1 MRFGAVLTI
10 ILVVAATAHGF
21 ASRDSGNIVVMYKF
35 LGKNPRIMLRS
46 DNVICKIPCDY
57 FQV

>member
-10 ILVVAATAHGF
+10 ILVIAATAHGF

-35 LGKNPRIMLRS
+35 LGKNPRIIRS
-46 DNVICKIPCDY
+46 DNIICKIPSDY